1 MKEDI
6 LKIVGI
12 LAAAFLII
20 YLVIKMFHIQPVR
33 EGLENAL
40 PTVDLSASLTGIAG
54 SAANYAAG
62 IKAKT
67 VQIQDAVLIPKYRTD
82 YENVIINMEEYL
94 SMLMLEQLLSMN
106 PGDSVQTI
114 MQRISAINALST
126 GKKSLNELMVYIDKQ

>member
-6 LKIVGI
+6 LKIGGI
-12 LAAAFLII
+12 LAAAFLIT
-20 YLVIKMFHIQPVR
+20 YLVIKMFHIKPVR

-40 PTVDLSASLTGIAG
+40 PTVELTASLSGAAG

-67 VQIQDAVLIPKYRTD
+67 VQIQDTVLIQKYRTD

-94 SMLMLEQLLSMN
+94 NMMMLEQLLSMN
-106 PGDSVQTI
+106 SGDTSETI
-114 MQRISAINALST
+114 MKRISAINTLST
-126 GKKSLNELMVYIDKQ
+126 GKKSLNELMVYIDKK